1 MSDND
6 GIDEALEGQVRL
18 ALISGARIG
27 SEIAAAWAA
36 RMREA
41 QQRDEQATREL
52 EVRHAAERRVAVAEL
67 VQVYRPGWW
76 EQADADA
83 VGQAYQI
90 ATAWEHESVE
100 AAAAAAKMREEVRE
114 RYGVDVAD
122 VARQAAERAEAV
134 RAAEAA
140 QPTFTVFDGSGSD
153 GYGTAQ
159 ISKSAALNW
168 IATATDEANRYQL
181 GPNSFQGKD
190 PVVDWAIAT
199 RFPDRMSETNM
210 ARLREH
216 LARETPDERAER
228 WEAAGILARVEA
240 ERSWWES
247 LTPEEQAEQYE
258 PNPGFELNFFVEETR
273 RKAIDWNSPEWQERV
288 QAVLDT
294 YGIGEQPTAQE
305 AAPTPPSAPRE
316 PSAREVAARDGER
329 YVAAFTEHLG
339 PEQTARLTH
348 EEAAWPALVAQL
360 QKAERDGHDA
370 GNLIREITVEW
381 GRDLD
386 DARDNAAVLQWRAER
401 RQEKRDPENT
411 GEAGTTTATGE
422 QKREQEEADILS
434 AAAAAERDTAQPE
447 PGVETP
453 APEPEPIRDLLQEQ
467 LDRLA
472 DDLRNAR
479 LAEDQGRT
487 TGQKDAAPT
496 EPPAQEPVLVD
507 VTPAGEPPSQPISV
521 EDLTRGLSDAEVEDV
536 KRQLRSLD
544 DGELL
549 QLANEAGLSD
559 AEAQAMQH
567 ELRTFGD
574 GSPGGA
580 EPEVAPA
587 TGQPVV
593 VDGPEWDSPERRA
606 AEAAEMTEQGIEPD
620 LVATR
625 MRADVGRGAP
635 AAEAIVGAGENSKAP
650 TASVDRGYE
659 QEAVVAP
666 VIDR

>member
-18 ALISGARIG
+18 ALITGARIG

-36 RMREA
+36 RMRET

-52 EVRHAAERRVAVAEL
+52 EARHAAERRVAVAEL
-67 VQVYRPGWW
+67 GQVHRPGWW

-114 RYGVDVAD
+114 RYGIDVAD
-122 VARQAAERAEAV
+122 VARQAAERAEAA

-153 GYGTAQ
+153 GYGTTQ
-159 ISKSAALNW
+159 LSKREALGW
-168 IATATDEANRYQL
+168 IATATDEANHDQL
-181 GPNSFQGKD
+181 GPSSFQGKD

-199 RFPDRMSETNM
+199 RFPDRMRETNM

-228 WEAAGILARVEA
+228 WEAAGILARAEA
-240 ERSWWES
+240 ERNWWES
-247 LTPEEQAEQYE
+247 LTPEQQAEQHE
-258 PNPGFELNFFVEETR
+258 PNPGFEQGFFVPETR
-273 RKAIDWNSPEWQERV
+273 RKPIDWNSPEWQERV

-294 YGIGEQPTAQE
+294 YDIGEQPTAQE
-305 AAPTPPSAPRE
+305 AAPTPPSAPSE
-316 PSAREVAARDGER
+316 PSAREMAARDGER
-329 YVAAFTEHLG
+329 YAAAFTEHLG
-339 PEQTARLTH
+339 EQQTARLMR
-348 EEAAWPALVAQL
+348 EETAWPALVAQL
-360 QKAERDGHDA
+360 QKAEKDGHDA
-370 GNLIREITVEW
+370 GNLIREITAEW
-381 GRDLD
+381 PRDLD
-386 DARDNAAVLQWRAER
+386 DARDNAAVLQWRAKN
-401 RQEKRDPENT
+401 RQQDRTPENT
-411 GEAGTTTATGE
+411 GEAGTTTAPEE
-422 QKREQEEADILS
+422 QKREQDEADIL

-453 APEPEPIRDLLQEQ
+453 APEPGPIRDLLQEQ

-472 DDLRNAR
+472 DDLRNGR
-479 LAEDQGRT
+479 LADDQGRT
-487 TGQKDAAPT
+487 TGQKEAAPT

-507 VTPAGEPPSQPISV
+507 ATPADEPTSQPISV
-521 EDLTRGLSDAEVEDV
+521 EDLTRGLSDAEVQDV

-574 GSPGGA
+574 DSPGGA
-580 EPEVAPA
+580 EPEAAP
-587 TGQPVV
+587 
-593 VDGPEWDSPERRA
+593 
-606 AEAAEMTEQGIEPD
+606 
-620 LVATR
+620 
-625 MRADVGRGAP
+625 
-635 AAEAIVGAGENSKAP
+635 
-650 TASVDRGYE
+650 
-659 QEAVVAP
+659 
-666 VIDR
+666 